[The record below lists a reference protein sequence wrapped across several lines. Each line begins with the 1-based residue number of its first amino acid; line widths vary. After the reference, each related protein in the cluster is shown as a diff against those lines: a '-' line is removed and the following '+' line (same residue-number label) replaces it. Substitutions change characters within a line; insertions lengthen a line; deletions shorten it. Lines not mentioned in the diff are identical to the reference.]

1 MVTVSTD
8 FRNAVAAGKP
18 QRMVFAFSNRIISN
32 EDIDMEVGVDFHEIF
47 CSETDLTI
55 GLTPSSEISFTVF
68 NDDGYYSDFE
78 FGQFTAYLGVLLS
91 STTNDTTISGTRP
104 DITIDSSNSTF
115 TVQYNYRLETYEYIK
130 LGVFIAPRPAIVD
143 IKEIAIDANDR
154 MTLFDEDM
162 PSAADLGITSYPLRA
177 DTMLGLLC
185 TKVGVDLAAASQNFL
200 NHTATVASWPDSWS
214 NSTMREV
221 VGQIAELACS
231 NARFNRDGDLELVW
245 LQTTSSGTYGENK
258 YTDYS
263 PYWYGV
269 PQITSLHVRNAD
281 STTETVVGTSG
292 NEYMIQGN
300 PWLKR

>member
-1 MVTVSTD
+1 MVTVPAE
-8 FRNAVAAGKP
+8 FNGAIAAGKP
-18 QRMVFAFSNRIISN
+18 QRMVFQFANRIISN

-78 FGQFTAYLGVLLS
+78 FGTFTAYLGVLTG
-91 STTNDTTISGTRP
+91 STTNDTTVSGTRP

-115 TVQYNYRLETYEYIK
+115 TVQYNYRLETYTYIK

-162 PSAADLGITSYPLRA
+162 PSAGDLGITTYPLRA
-177 DTMLGLLC
+177 DTMLQALC
-185 TKVGVDLAAASQNFL
+185 NKVGVTAASYTFL
-200 NHTATVASWPDSWS
+200 NHDATIASWPDSFS
-214 NSTMREV
+214 TATMREV

-231 NARFNRDGDLELVW
+231 NARFNREGLLELVW
-245 LQTTSSGTYGENK
+245 LQTTSSGTYGESN
-258 YTDYS
+258 YTEYS